1 MSNLNNNWFFETNLA
16 NYPELQETLLSTQ
29 TTPFKI
35 ESQILSGDVG
45 VGKTHNAI
53 LLARDY
59 LNSLDY
65 IHYTNL
71 PLFIQ
76 FNDFVKM
83 INDQRFGSEEQKTKA
98 YYRLRDIRTSKFL
111 VIDDF
116 FLLFSSKFE
125 KINVENELLN
135 ILSEIWADRKNRY
148 LIVTTNY
155 TDQEVRA
162 ELSDAIC
169 SRLFGLCRYLEVGG
183 KDKRQEKL
191 TT

>member
-1 MSNLNNNWFFETNLA
+1 MSNLQNNWFFETNLS

-53 LLARDY
+53 LLARNY
-59 LNSLDY
+59 LKSLDC
-65 IHYTNL
+65 IHYSNL

-76 FNDFVKM
+76 FNDIIKT
-83 INDQRFGSEEQKTKA
+83 IHDQRFGSEEQKTKA
-98 YYRLRDIRTSKFL
+98 YYQLRDIRTSKF
-111 VIDDF
+111 VIIDDL

-135 ILSEIWADRKNRY
+135 IYIRDLGR
-148 LIVTTNY
+148 
-155 TDQEVRA
+155 
-162 ELSDAIC
+162 
-169 SRLFGLCRYLEVGG
+169 
-183 KDKRQEKL
+183 
-191 TT
+191 